1 MAGLVSRLRNI
12 RIARKLSLGFGL
24 VLLLVALATAL
35 SVVRFMAIRD
45 VYQKT
50 NLVYE
55 INIEIFQAKINRL
68 KYFYS
73 GDDKARQTMANY
85 VQHARE
91 LTAGAQALSWD
102 ADEKTII
109 SDIDRALAAFDSSIV
124 AMAKATDALNGVRA
138 SLDEMTAKEEAERF
152 GQLIRTPVADPAQSY
167 KIYDLLFAISS
178 VRDHALALRLG
189 GNEAAL
195 QGLRQSYNAAQTQ
208 LNTLMSELD
217 PSLQAPFQSL
227 WSDTT
232 RYRDLSTRYY
242 EGWSQL
248 KAAEDT
254 VKTAGDQSSAA
265 IKQIIA
271 QVKVQNDE
279 LAYNSSTTAIIIG
292 ALAILFGL
300 LVAVYIIRQITRPLT
315 HNLALA
321 ERIASG
327 DLSAEIQTDR
337 KDELGQLT
345 HAMGG
350 MNARLRA
357 IIGDVRQSVSHVA
370 SAASDIATGNSDLSS
385 RTEQQAAAV
394 VQTAA
399 SMEQL
404 TATVKNN
411 ADNARHASKIA
422 AEASQTASQGGDVVR
437 DVVKTMGDISASS
450 QKIADITAVINSI
463 AFQTNILALN
473 AAVEAARAGEQGRGF
488 AVVASEV
495 RSLASRSS
503 QAAKDIA
510 LLIDESVNRIKT
522 GSERAARAGETIEQV
537 VSSVTR
543 VNDIMGE
550 ISSASE
556 EQSRGIEQISRAVSE
571 LDATT
576 QQNAQLVMA
585 SSTSAQALEEQAS
598 LLAQLVATFR
608 LAEND
613 AAARAARAKAPLSPP
628 APQSRPAAPQPAA
641 KRAATLD
648 EGWTT
653 F

>member
-1 MAGLVSRLRNI
+1 MTGLVPRLRNM
-12 RIARKLSLGFGL
+12 RISRKLSLGFGL

-50 NLVYE
+50 NLVYD
-55 INIEIFQAKINRL
+55 INIEVFQAKINRL

-73 GDDKARQTMANY
+73 GDDKARETMVKY

-91 LTAGAQALSWD
+91 LTAQAQALTWAGS
-102 ADEKTII
+102 EKNII
-109 SDIDRALAAFDSSIV
+109 NDIDRALAGFSDSIA
-124 AMAKATDALNGVRA
+124 AMGTATQQMTSLRA
-138 SLDEMTAKEEAERF
+138 SLDAMSAKEEAQRF
-152 GQLIRTPVADPAQSY
+152 GELIRTPVSDPEQAY

-178 VRDHALALRLG
+178 VRDHAWALRLS
-189 GNEAAL
+189 GNDAAQQAL
-195 QGLRQSYNAAQTQ
+195 DQRYSAAQTQ
-208 LNTLMSELD
+208 LNALMSELD
-217 PSLQAPFQSL
+217 PALQAPFQAL

-232 RYRDLSTRYY
+232 RYRDLSKSYY
-242 EGWSQL
+242 ASWNQL
-248 KAAEDT
+248 KAAEDS
-254 VKTAGDQSSAA
+254 VKIAGDQSSAS
-265 IKQIIA
+265 IRQLIA
-271 QVKVQNDE
+271 LVKTQNDE
-279 LAYNSSTTAIIIG
+279 LAYNSSTAAIIIG
-292 ALAILFGL
+292 ALAVLFGL
-300 LVAVYIIRQITRPLT
+300 LVAFYITCQITRPLT

-327 DLSAEIQTDR
+327 DLSSEIKADR
-337 KDELGQLT
+337 SDELGQLT
-345 HAMGG
+345 GAMGG

-357 IIGDVRQSVSHVA
+357 IIGDVRQSVSRVSH
-370 SAASDIATGNSDLSS
+370 AASDIATGNSDLSS

-422 AEASQTASQGGDVVR
+422 AEASQTASQGGEVVR
-437 DVVKTMGDISASS
+437 DVVKTMGEISASS

-510 LLIDESVNRIKT
+510 QLINESVNRIQT

-598 LLAQLVATFR
+598 LLSQLVATFR
-608 LAEND
+608 LAEQD
-613 AAARAARAKAPLSPP
+613 APGKPTRAAAAQNRPVASAP
-628 APQSRPAAPQPAA
+628 AP
-641 KRAATLD
+641 KRGVTLD
-648 EGWTT
+648 DGWTT

>member
-1 MAGLVSRLRNI
+1 MTGLVSRLRNI

-35 SVVRFMAIRD
+35 SVVRFKAIRD
-45 VYQKT
+45 VYEKT
-50 NLVYE
+50 NLVYN
-55 INIEIFQAKINRL
+55 INIEVFQAKINRL

-73 GDDKARQTMANY
+73 GDDKARETMANY
-85 VQHARE
+85 VQHARA
-91 LTAGAQALSWD
+91 LTTEAQALSWS
-102 ADEKTII
+102 AGEKAII
-109 SDIDRALAAFDSSIV
+109 NDIDRALTGFDSSI
-124 AMAKATDALNGVRA
+124 AGMGKATGELNGLRTA
-138 SLDEMTAKEEAERF
+138 LDDMAAREETERF
-152 GQLIRTPVADPAQSY
+152 SQLIRTPVTDPEQAY
-167 KIYDLLFAISS
+167 RIYDALFAITS
-178 VRDHALALRLG
+178 VRDHAWALRLS
-189 GNEAAL
+189 GNDSAL
-195 QGLRQSYNAAQTQ
+195 QALETSYSTAQSQ
-208 LNTLMSELD
+208 LNALMSELD
-217 PSLQAPFQSL
+217 PSLQAPFQAL

-232 RYRDLSTRYY
+232 RYRDLSKNYY
-242 EGWSQL
+242 AAWGQL
-248 KAAEDT
+248 KAAEDQ

-271 QVKVQNDE
+271 LVKAHNDE
-279 LAYNSSTTAIIIG
+279 LAYNSSTLAIIIG
-292 ALAILFGL
+292 AAAILFGL
-300 LVAVYIIRQITRPLT
+300 LVAFYIIRQITRPLR
-315 HNLALA
+315 HNLTIA
-321 ERIASG
+321 ERIAGG
-327 DLSAEIQTDR
+327 DLSANIQADR
-337 KDELGQLT
+337 NDELGQLT
-345 HAMGG
+345 RAMGG

-357 IIGDVRQSVSHVA
+357 IIGDVRQSVSRVSH
-370 SAASDIATGNSDLSS
+370 AASDIANGNSDLSS

-422 AEASQTASQGGDVVR
+422 AEASQTASQGGEVVR

-510 LLIDESVNRIKT
+510 QLIDESVNRIKT

-576 QQNAQLVMA
+576 QQNAALVMA
-585 SSTSAQALEEQAS
+585 SSTSAHALEEQAS

-608 LAEND
+608 LEAQDTAVRQQPRPTNGQTAPRR
-613 AAARAARAKAPLSPP
+613 AAAP
-628 APQSRPAAPQPAA
+628 ATAA
-641 KRAATLD
+641 KPTASLD